1 MNRLIRQNHEFA
13 RHLLAYG
20 ASQAAA
26 KASRL
31 LVVLSIARTMEPEAI
46 GVAAAAM
53 ASSDMLKSLTE
64 NGVAQRIVRAREED
78 LEATCLTARRLF
90 RLWCGGLFLVQI
102 GVAGGVWLLMGESA
116 IAGAIALLAVEYLF
130 MPGGIAN
137 CALAMREGKMTA
149 TAAVS
154 GGQLVGAN
162 IATAALALFWPSPF
176 AIVLP
181 KVLSAPVWL
190 IGMRRIRPWRPAAGA
205 APAPVKPFLRYG
217 GAVIGVEIVKAARLQ
232 GDKLVI
238 GAALGTE
245 ALGHWFFAVNAGLG
259 VASSFATAFAV
270 VLFPHICKAED
281 GGATFRR
288 SLALSLVLMTP
299 LVALQAFF
307 APWYVPLLF
316 GAKWA
321 GMADLVSIL
330 CLSAIPALIWTAAA
344 QWLRA
349 GDRAGLEFRL
359 SAALAL
365 ATVATIWIA
374 APMGLEAAAWGMLAA
389 AVTLQIGAALIALRP
404 ARALAQPEV

>member
-1 MNRLIRQNHEFA
+1 MYPLVRQNHEFA

-20 ASQAAA
+20 ASQAAG

-31 LVVLSIARTMEPEAI
+31 LVVLSVARTMEPAAI

-64 NGVAQRIVRAREED
+64 NGAAQRIIRAREED
-78 LEATCLTARRLF
+78 LEGTCLTARRLF

-102 GVAGGVWLLMGESA
+102 AVSGGVWLLTGEGEVA
-116 IAGAIALLAVEYLF
+116 ALIALLAIEYVF
-130 MPGGIAN
+130 MPDGIVN

-149 TAAVS
+149 TAAIS
-154 GGQLVGAN
+154 GGQIVGAN
-162 IATAALALFWPSPF
+162 IATAALALVWPSPF

-190 IGMRRIRPWRPAAGA
+190 IGMRRIRPWRPDPGA
-205 APAPVKPFLRYG
+205 TPAPAKSFLRYG
-217 GAVIGVEIVKAARLQ
+217 GAVLGVEIVKAARLQ

-245 ALGHWFFAVNAGLG
+245 ALGVWFFAMNAGLG
-259 VASSFATAFAV
+259 IASSFTNAFAV
-270 VLFPHICKAED
+270 ALFPHICKAAD
-281 GGATFRR
+281 GAAALRR
-288 SLALSLVLMTP
+288 PLALSLVLMTP
-299 LVALQAFF
+299 VVALQAFF

-330 CLSAIPALIWTAAA
+330 CLGAIPALIWTAAA

-349 GDRAGLEFRL
+349 RDRAGPEFRL
-359 SAALAL
+359 SAAM
-365 ATVATIWIA
+365 ATATMATLWVA

-389 AVTLQIGAALIALRP
+389 AVTLQLGAALIALRP
-404 ARALAQPEV
+404 SPPLPQPEV